1 MKYSVHD
8 TQEEAEAELERIEA
22 HFNIPNSSAS
32 VYAFVEEVEGAYR
45 FRVKD
50 NGSWKCDD
58 IAWNVQEVTD

>member
-22 HFNIPNSSAS
+22 HFNIPNSTTSH
-32 VYAFVEEVEGAYR
+32 YAFVEEVEGVYR

-50 NGSWKCDD
+50 YGPWKCDD
-58 IAWNVQEVTD
+58 IAKKVESIED

>member
-32 VYAFVEEVEGAYR
+32 NYAFVEEVEGAYR

-50 NGSWKCDD
+50 NGPWKCDD
-58 IAWNVQEVTD
+58 IAKKVESIED

>member
-22 HFNIPNSSAS
+22 HFNIPNSTTSL
-32 VYAFVEEVEGAYR
+32 YAFVEEVEGVYR

-50 NGSWKCDD
+50 HGPWKCDD
-58 IAWNVQEVTD
+58 IAKKVESIED